1 MDRSRV
7 ASLLLVVSAL
17 FGFSTTANAAPGDVI
32 SIEATDSFTPAGVD
46 AEIAE
51 LFEGH
56 TAPTARHAVDVYLIH
71 YESTYPDGS
80 PAAIRAQLLV
90 PRGGSQAGPRPS
102 NPRSGARRA
111 SNTATR
117 ASRDLYLFGP
127 GSTGIRDACSPSREH
142 ILGIHWGLYRAHM
155 LAYSGQGFVG
165 LLPDYMGMGD
175 PERYQPFFHAD
186 AGAYLMLDGIR
197 AAENAL
203 QEIAAEPFRRVF
215 LGGFSQGGH
224 AAFAA
229 ADFRLAYAPDVQIDG
244 IIGYGPTT
252 DMFALIQEFVVAAP
266 IVAYSYRERYGKDRF
281 DPAVMFQA
289 RWVETLDHDVT
300 RQCIGGIQ
308 RYYPWNPAQL
318 FRPEFLAALR
328 EDTVASISPEID
340 TILRENS
347 VGLSGHGVPAL
358 IVQGTDDIVVYP
370 PSQTQFVVDLRE
382 SGSDVRYYIYENE
395 RHDVR
400 QAAYFDVLAWI
411 EEQQ

>member
-1 MDRSRV
+1 MFPTI
-7 ASLLLVVSAL
+7 A
-17 FGFSTTANAAPGDVI
+17 TTAAPGEVT
-32 SIEATDSFTPAGVD
+32 SIEAVTTFDPVGID

-51 LFEGH
+51 LFDGY
-56 TAPTARHAVDVYLIH
+56 TAPSARYTVDVYLIH
-71 YESTYPDGS
+71 YESTYPDGA
-80 PAAIRAQLLV
+80 PASIRAQLLV
-90 PRGGSQAGPRPS
+90 PRLPGSSGEGSGRP
-102 NPRSGARRA
+102 NRQL
-111 SNTATR
+111 NTL
-117 ASRDLYLFGP
+117 SPGDRDLYLFGP

-142 ILGIHWGLYRAHM
+142 VLGIHWGLYRAHM
-155 LAYSGQGFVG
+155 LAYAGQGFVG

-197 AAENAL
+197 AATNAL
-203 QEIAAEPFRRVF
+203 EEIAATPFQRVF

-229 ADFRLAYAPDVQIDG
+229 ADFRLAYAPDVEIDG

-266 IVAYSYRERYGKDRF
+266 IVAYSYRERYGVDRF
-281 DPAVMFQA
+281 DPAVMFQS

-328 EDTVASISPEID
+328 EDTVAAISPEIEA
-340 TILRENS
+340 ILRENS
-347 VGLSGHGVPAL
+347 VGLSGHRVPAL

-370 PSQTQFVVDLRE
+370 PSQTEFVADLRE
-382 SGSDVRYYIYENE
+382 RGSDVRYYIYENE

-400 QAAYFDVLAWI
+400 QAAYYDVLAWI
-411 EEQQ
+411 EEQRR